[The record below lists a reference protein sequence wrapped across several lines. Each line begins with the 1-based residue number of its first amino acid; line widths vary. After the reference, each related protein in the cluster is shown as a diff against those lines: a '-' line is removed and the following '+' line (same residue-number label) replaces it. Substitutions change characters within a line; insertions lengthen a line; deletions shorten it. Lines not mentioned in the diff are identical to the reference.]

1 LTKSSPARAYWGVD
15 ASLSY
20 VSGHDILIGGAG
32 ILDTGTT
39 LLLLASDAFAR
50 YKTSTGAEMDA
61 HTGLLALSK
70 ANYHKIKDLVFTI
83 GGRDFKLSPD
93 GQIWPTYLNKAL
105 GGSDDKVY
113 LVAGDVS
120 DFFDP
125 RLALET
131 VADLNA
137 IVGFAFWS
145 GSRLHRWVQL
155 PPAVLHR
162 VRYHAE
168 QDWSRRDGVDAQA
181 G

>member
-1 LTKSSPARAYWGVD
+1 LHSNSSSGSDGELTFGGPNPARVVGALTYAPLTKSSPARAYWGVD

-20 VSGHDILIGGAG
+20 VGGHDIIAGGAG

-70 ANYHKIKDLVFTI
+70 ANYHKLKDLVFAI

-125 RLALET
+125 
-131 VADLNA
+131 
-137 IVGFAFWS
+137 
-145 GSRLHRWVQL
+145 
-155 PPAVLHR
+155 PAR
-162 VRYHAE
+162 
-168 QDWSRRDGVDAQA
+168 S
-181 G
+181 